1 VIKLNKKYIIV
12 TGASRGIGHEITKKW
27 FDSSRN
33 NETRISFTIS
43 RNENN
48 DITNYENMKSFI
60 YECFS
65 DKNYNYKEKPI
76 ALVNNAGIIELGN
89 ILELSTELWKKQFD
103 VNINGMF
110 NCSKAYAEACIK
122 NKVKGKIINIC
133 STAGLGARPGYSAY
147 AASKAAAINF
157 SLSLSKELKQYG
169 IKVYCVCPGACDT
182 DMRHYTNPDDDFEN
196 MMKPYDVANFV
207 IDLIEDGEYLDGQ
220 ILEVKR

>member
-1 VIKLNKKYIIV
+1 VIKLNRQSIII
-12 TGASRGIGHEITKKW
+12 TGASRGIGLEIAERWNKINGNRDGKLKLHWEINRGINT
-27 FDSSRN
+27 DV
-33 NETRISFTIS
+33 
-43 RNENN
+43 
-48 DITNYENMKSFI
+48 TNYENMENIIRYF
-60 YECFS
+60 FNN
-65 DKNYNYKEKPI
+65 KNDMPI
-76 ALVNNAGIIELGN
+76 ALINNAGIIELGN
-89 ILELSTELWKKQFD
+89 ILELSTESWKKQFD

-110 NCSKAYAEACIK
+110 NCSKAYVEACIK

-169 IKVYCVCPGACDT
+169 IKVYCVCPGAVDT
-182 DMRHYTNPDDDFEN
+182 DMRHYINPDDDFEN

>member
-1 VIKLNKKYIIV
+1 VIRLNKKHIIV
-12 TGASRGIGHEITKKW
+12 TGTSRGIGHEITKKW
-27 FDSSRN
+27 FDSSKN

-76 ALVNNAGIIELGN
+76 ALINNAGIIELGN
-89 ILELSTELWKKQFD
+89 ILELSTESWRKQFD

-110 NCSKAYAEACIK
+110 NCSKVYAEACIK

-157 SLSLSKELKQYG
+157 SLSLSKELKEYG
-169 IKVYCVCPGACDT
+169 IKVYCVCPGAVNT
-182 DMRHYTNPDDDFEN
+182 DMRHYINPDDDFEN

-220 ILEVKR
+220 ILTIKK

>member
-1 VIKLNKKYIIV
+1 VIRLNKRHIIV
-12 TGASRGIGHEITKKW
+12 TGTSRGIGHEITKKW
-27 FDSSRN
+27 FDSSKN

-48 DITNYENMKSFI
+48 DITNYENMKKFI
-60 YECFS
+60 YECFEY
-65 DKNYNYKEKPI
+65 YNNKEKPI
-76 ALVNNAGIIELGN
+76 ALVNNAGVIELGN
-89 ILELSTELWKKQFD
+89 ILELSTESWKKQFD

-110 NCSKAYAEACIK
+110 NCSKTYVEACIK

-169 IKVYCVCPGACDT
+169 IKVYCVCPGAVDT
-182 DMRHYTNPDDDFEN
+182 NMRHCINPDDDFEN
-196 MMKPYDVANFV
+196 MMKPMDVANFI
-207 IDLIEDGEYLDGQ
+207 IDLVEDGEYLDGQ
-220 ILEVKR
+220 ILTIKK